1 MDRHLSLNIKLLA
14 VSGGKRGRLVYD
26 IFVVLVLSAYKNGE
40 WLDVGYW
47 LLAIG
52 ASMIIPV
59 QSLFVFSINNHL
71 SKIIYQNVCL

>member
-59 QSLFVFSINNHL
+59 
-71 SKIIYQNVCL
+71 